1 MRVHK
6 LSSNLSTELYY
17 MESPSTQYVS
27 IAVIK
32 KNKINIMTMATHTR
46 VHLIFVLESLM
57 AGRVA
62 TGRHSA
68 QNGKLRAR
76 ILNHKQEAERENQE
90 RYKTFSSLHLP
101 QPHSQ

>member
-17 MESPSTQYVS
+17 MESPCIQYVS

-32 KNKINIMTMATHTR
+32 KKINIMTKATHTR